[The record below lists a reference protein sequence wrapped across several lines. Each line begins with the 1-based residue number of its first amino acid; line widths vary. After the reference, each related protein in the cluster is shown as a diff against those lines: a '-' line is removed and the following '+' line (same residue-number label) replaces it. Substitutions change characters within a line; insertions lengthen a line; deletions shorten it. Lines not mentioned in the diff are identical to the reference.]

1 MTLSTQDGTQTNRY
15 SGLYLRTRKQTRF
28 WGWSSAE
35 WSGLNA
41 AEHERPLGSLA
52 EWLRQAHLRLDR
64 EADALP
70 AISDTRIAD
79 SAAQCAPECGTPA
92 QPRRGR
98 KLEFVCNRRFVG
110 WIIR

>member
-1 MTLSTQDGTQTNRY
+1 MTLSTQDGTQTNLCA
-15 SGLYLRTRKQTRF
+15 GLYLRTRKQTRF
-28 WGWSSAE
+28 WGWSSTG

-41 AEHERPLGSLA
+41 AERERPLGSLA

-79 SAAQCAPECGTPA
+79 SAAQCAPECGAPA

-98 KLEFVCNRRFVG
+98 KLEFVCSRRFVG